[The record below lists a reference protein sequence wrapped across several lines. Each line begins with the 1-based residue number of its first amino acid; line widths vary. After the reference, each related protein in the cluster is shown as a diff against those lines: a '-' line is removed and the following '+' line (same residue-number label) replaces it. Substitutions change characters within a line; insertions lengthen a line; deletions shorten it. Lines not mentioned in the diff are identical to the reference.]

1 MGRTGMA
8 VDPLIELY
16 DINTYLGES
25 HVPQD
30 LDLDLAA
37 GKGGTA
43 VITGPPD
50 RPSPSG

>member
-1 MGRTGMA
+1 MA

-30 LDLDLAA
+30 LDLDLDPAV
-37 GKGGTA
+37 GEGGTA
-43 VITGPPD
+43 VIAGLPG